1 MYFDIANG
9 THMRQCLLQ
18 GKQYHLTSHTQK
30 MTDPTSTINTTECE
44 DFKTHTYSTD
54 IDIVLKCTTQNQSHR
69 PRKLPVASV

>member
-30 MTDPTSTINTTECE
+30 MTDPTSTINTSECE

-54 IDIVLKCTTQNQSHR
+54 IDIV
-69 PRKLPVASV
+69 